1 MVRNGPHSCAAVVT
15 VDDAANGVTM
25 DKYLRIHL
33 HARVG
38 DEVEISPVTPREA
51 SAGIQGPVGPAR
63 SARHLFFFCAKKRRS
78 SPDGRPPRGEPTR
91 GLSTRLA
98 VLT

>member
-1 MVRNGPHSCAAVVT
+1 MMPAVS
-15 VDDAANGVTM
+15 G
-25 DKYLRIHL
+25 
-33 HARVG
+33 
-38 DEVEISPVTPREA
+38 
-51 SAGIQGPVGPAR
+51 
-63 SARHLFFFCAKKRRS
+63 LFPTLEFTGGTKRMS